1 MAAVTLL
8 TLLAAEGLTVTDAAV
23 DHARDH
29 HGRPCV
35 DVWWRI
41 SPSLH
46 TDRGV
51 RIGAVGSG
59 PDEGSAR
66 RACAADLV
74 ALLRGHLAS
83 VAADL
88 TDSRPR
94 SGESLVRAAARVRRL
109 TALVAAAE
117 AAQ

>member
-1 MAAVTLL
+1 MTTALL
-8 TLLAAEGLTVTDAAV
+8 ALLAAEGLTVTEAAV
-23 DHARDH
+23 DHTRDH

-41 SPSLH
+41 SPGLRN
-46 TDRGV
+46 DRGH

-59 PDEGSAR
+59 PDEESAR

-83 VAADL
+83 ASADL
-88 TDSRPR
+88 TDTRPR
-94 SGESLVRAAARVRRL
+94 SGESLVRAAARYRRVA
-109 TALVAAAE
+109 ALVSAAE
-117 AAQ
+117 AAL

>member
-1 MAAVTLL
+1 MTTALL
-8 TLLAAEGLTVTDAAV
+8 ALLAAEGLTVTEAAV
-23 DHARDH
+23 DHTRDH

-35 DVWWRI
+35 DVWWRV

-51 RIGAVGSG
+51 RCGAVGSG
-59 PDEGSAR
+59 PDEESAR

-83 VAADL
+83 ASADL

-94 SGESLVRAAARVRRL
+94 SGESLVRVATYRRRL
-109 TALVAAAE
+109 AALVAAAE
-117 AAQ
+117 AAL

>member
-1 MAAVTLL
+1 MTTALL
-8 TLLAAEGLTVTDAAV
+8 ALLAAEGLTVTEAAV
-23 DHARDH
+23 DHTRDH

-35 DVWWRI
+35 DVWWRV
-41 SPSLH
+41 SPPVPQ
-46 TDRGV
+46 TRGE

-59 PDEGSAR
+59 PDEESAR

-83 VAADL
+83 ASADL

-94 SGESLVRAAARVRRL
+94 SGESLVRGAARVRRL
-109 TALVAAAE
+109 TALVSAAE
-117 AAQ
+117 AAL

>member
-1 MAAVTLL
+1 MTAALL
-8 TLLAAEGLTVTDAAV
+8 ALLAAEGLAVTEAAV
-23 DHARDH
+23 DHTRDH

-46 TDRGV
+46 TDRGA
-51 RIGAVGSG
+51 RIGATGSG
-59 PDEGSAR
+59 TDEESAR

-83 VAADL
+83 ASADL

-94 SGESLVRAAARVRRL
+94 SGESLVRAAARYRRVA
-109 TALVAAAE
+109 ALVSAAE
-117 AAQ
+117 AAL